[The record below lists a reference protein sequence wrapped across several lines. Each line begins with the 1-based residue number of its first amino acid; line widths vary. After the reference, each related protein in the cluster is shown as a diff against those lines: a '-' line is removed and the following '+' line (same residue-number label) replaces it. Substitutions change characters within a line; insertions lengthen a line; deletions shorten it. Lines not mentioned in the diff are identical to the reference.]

1 MINIL
6 LLSMLC
12 FAGCGFAALVCN
24 RHANPRIPAAVGS
37 TGAILGAAT
46 GLLAVVLHF
55 QYRSNSYFSN
65 FSNYTGIW
73 MNLDNLSAFFL
84 LPVLLVGGAAA
95 IHSPAYLKGHDH
107 GKNGNYWFF
116 FNMTLASMMLVT
128 LVQTP
133 LSFLLAWELMGVM
146 SFALVAFEYR
156 SAMTRQ
162 AAWIYLLACEAGAL
176 CLIGFFAAT
185 GKDIPPAMLLTL
197 LIVGFGLKAGFPL
210 LHIWLPEAHPAAPAP
225 VSAVM
230 SAAMI
235 KLGLYGIL
243 RFQSFVNIQDCTIGW
258 TLLFCGLAGS
268 LSGIIAA
275 SAQSNLKRLLA
286 YSSIENIGIICIG
299 LGLGFLGM
307 SAGNSM
313 MAAAGFCGALL
324 HLLNHML
331 LKGALFMLAGTVYK
345 ATGTLNM
352 DLMGGLMKR
361 MPRTGW
367 LFTFSGISISGIP
380 PFNGFI
386 GEFLI
391 YAAAYYGITGGAGT
405 PVFFSSLLTMIV
417 LALVGG
423 IAAGAFAKAIG
434 GVFLGEPRTQEA
446 ADAQSAPLSMDLPPF
461 IFTLLSLTLVFFAGS
476 VCKYLAPVLTE
487 ALALPQDSLA
497 RPVAEL
503 AGLVCKL
510 STFALILCGIF
521 AVLLILRGILM
532 RNREI
537 TVRGTWDCGYAAPDA
552 RMEYTG
558 TAFTQPLSD
567 FFHRFTGWEKEV
579 QPPRGYFP
587 EAASIRISTADPAVR
602 RFWAPIFRAF
612 GTAAVKV
619 RILQSGLLHFY
630 ILIMA
635 AALIL
640 MLVWGY
646 FVNCN
651 PADAAKRPAC
661 TQTKEVTR

>member
-12 FAGCGFAALVCN
+12 FTGSGLAALLCN
-24 RHANPRIPAAVGS
+24 RHSNPRIPAAVGS
-37 TGAILGAAT
+37 TGALLGAGT
-46 GLLAVVLHF
+46 GLLAIVLHF
-55 QYRSNSYFSN
+55 LYHTNSNLTHFTKYI
-65 FSNYTGIW
+65 GIW
-73 MNLDNLSAFFL
+73 LNLDNLSAFFL
-84 LPVLLVGGAAA
+84 LPILLVGGAAA

-107 GKNGNYWFF
+107 GKSGNYWFF

-128 LVQTP
+128 MVQTP
-133 LSFLLAWELMGVM
+133 LTFLLAWELMGTM

-176 CLIGFFAAT
+176 FLIGFFAAT
-185 GKDIPPAMLLTL
+185 GQDIHPGLLLALL
-197 LIVGFGLKAGFPL
+197 LIGFGLKAGFPL

-243 RFQSFVNIQDCTIGW
+243 RFQSFVNIQDSAIGW
-258 TLLFCGLAGS
+258 ALLVCGLAGS
-268 LSGIIAA
+268 LAGIIAA

-299 LGLGFLGM
+299 LGLGFLGI
-307 SAGNSM
+307 SSGNPM

-345 ATGTLNM
+345 AAGTLNM

-367 LFTFSGISISGIP
+367 LFTFSGLSISGIP

-405 PVFFSSLLTMIV
+405 PVFFTSLLTMIV

-446 ADAQSAPLSMDLPPF
+446 ADAQPAPLSMDLPPF
-461 IFTLLSLTLVFFAGS
+461 IFTLLSLGLVFFAGT
-476 VCKYLAPVLTE
+476 VCKYLIPVLTE
-487 ALALPQDSLA
+487 TLALPKDSLV

-503 AGLVCKL
+503 SGLVGKL
-510 STFALILCGIF
+510 STFTLIICGIF
-521 AVLLILRGILM
+521 AVLLILRRILL

-552 RMEYTG
+552 RMEYTA

-567 FFHRFTGWEKEV
+567 FLHRLTGWKKEV

-587 EAASIRISTADPAVR
+587 ENASIRISTADPAVR
-602 RFWAPIFRAF
+602 RLWAPVFRAF
-612 GTAAVKV
+612 GAAAVKV
-619 RILQSGLLHFY
+619 RFLQSGLLHFY
-630 ILIMA
+630 ILIMVT
-635 AALIL
+635 ALIL

-646 FVNCN
+646 FFNCN
-651 PADAAKRPAC
+651 SADTAKCPAS
-661 TQTKEVTR
+661 TQTKEVIR